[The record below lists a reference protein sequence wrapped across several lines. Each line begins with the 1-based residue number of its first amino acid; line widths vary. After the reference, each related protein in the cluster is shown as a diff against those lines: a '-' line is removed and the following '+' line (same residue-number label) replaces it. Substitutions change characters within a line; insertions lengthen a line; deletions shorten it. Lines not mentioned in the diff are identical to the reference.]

1 MIRPLNTIRRW
12 WAHGPEATP
21 DNGHSS
27 RLPADDGAAP
37 SNGGSAGSGAPARPT
52 ESPWLPQLDKAG
64 IPRTLVYPTTTLG
77 RLVDQAAERF
87 GDATAVV
94 YGATRWTYK
103 QLLAQVNRTAGG
115 LSSLGIR
122 RGDRVLFTLPNC
134 PEMIACFLAVQKLG
148 AVVVNAGPLM
158 GADDLAAVMT
168 MTAPRAAIG
177 LDLHAPVLHRAGAG
191 SAVEHWVW
199 VSLQAYQP
207 VLKRLGYQY
216 KLWHGRNGGDRSQHV
231 NLDDLLANAPARPPT
246 VEPDP
251 SKVAVL
257 QATGGTTGT
266 LKLAQ
271 LTHRSLLANAAQ
283 ISTWMGSRQGQ
294 DRFFSVLPMF
304 HVYGLTTCMIAPLY
318 MAAEMAVMTRFN
330 GPDALD
336 IIRRERPTVLPLVPA
351 MCAGLCDEIEKQ
363 EKKDGRKAPPM
374 DYVRLCITGAAPM
387 PPAAMDRFFKLTGT
401 PIIEGYGLTE
411 ASPVTHVNLLGKPRP
426 GSIGLPMPDT
436 RVRVVEVAEDGDLPA
451 AAGSSNGHKN
461 GNGNGNGHA
470 AAGKLK
476 DVKPGE
482 AGEMLIA
489 GPQVMLGYFS
499 NPQQTAQ
506 VLHTDEH
513 GVTWLHTGDIVRID
527 DEGFFYVLDRKKD
540 MIIRGGLK
548 IFPQKVETVLRRH
561 SRVTDVA
568 VVGRADAVRTETV
581 VAVVVVT
588 ERIPVGSE
596 KGATQQNREEFR
608 EMDRKNL
615 TIELKAL
622 CREHLAPYEVPSH
635 FEFVKELPRSPL
647 GKLLK
652 RELRKGPVEEPVRE
666 VPATVAAHEVVP
678 QRRASDAKPVGTNG
692 NGNGNG
698 NGHDAKPASG
708 LKSDNGSAPAKEVA

>member
-1 MIRPLNTIRRW
+1 MIRPLNSIRRW
-12 WAHGPEATP
+12 WGHAP
-21 DNGHSS
+21 DAAAPANSHAP
-27 RLPADDGAAP
+27 RLPADDGGAAP
-37 SNGGSAGSGAPARPT
+37 NGGGAPARPVD
-52 ESPWLPQLDKAG
+52 SPWLPQLDKAG
-64 IPRTLVYPTTTLG
+64 IPRTLVYPTMTLG
-77 RLVDQAAERF
+77 RIVDQAADRF

-94 YGATRWTYK
+94 YGATRWTYRD
-103 QLLAQVNRTAGG
+103 LLAQVNRTAGG
-115 LSSLGIR
+115 LASLGIR

-158 GADDLAAVMT
+158 GADDLSSVMT

-216 KLWHGRNGGDRSQHV
+216 KLWHGRNGGDRSQHL
-231 NLDDLLANAPARPPT
+231 NLDDLIANAPARPPT

-251 SKVAVL
+251 AKVAVL

-271 LTHRSLLANAAQ
+271 LTHRSLIANATQ

-330 GPDALD
+330 APDALE

-436 RVRVVEVAEDGDLPA
+436 RVRVVEVAEDGTT
-451 AAGSSNGHKN
+451 AAGNGHANGNGHKN
-461 GNGNGNGHA
+461 GNGNGSA
-470 AAGKLK
+470 SGKLK

-527 DEGFFYVLDRKKD
+527 EEGFTYVLDRKKD

-548 IFPQKVETVLRRH
+548 IFPQKVENVLRRH
-561 SRVTDVA
+561 PRVTDVA

-588 ERIPVGSE
+588 ERAPVGSE
-596 KGATQQNREEFR
+596 KGSTQHDREEFR

-615 TIELKAL
+615 SIELKAL
-622 CREHLAPYEVPSH
+622 CREHLAPYEVPSQ
-635 FEFVKELPRSPL
+635 FEFVKELPRSAL

-652 RELRKGPVEEPVRE
+652 RELRKAPVED
-666 VPATVAAHEVVP
+666 PA
-678 QRRASDAKPVGTNG
+678 RASAAAIRAESSRVDDSSGANG
-692 NGNGNG
+692 KSSDGRHSNG
-698 NGHDAKPASG
+698 KPANG
-708 LKSDNGSAPAKEVA
+708 KKSDSHETEVA